1 MFEREKVSEKRS
13 YFHILPFFSFSSP
26 NFRLLWHPLP
36 DLPEK
41 KGARFLQKFV
51 WTVKGHFF
59 RVCTYHIE
67 HNKNKHKSFT
77 VYSQN
82 IVLFHRIIV
91 AVDQVLSKILQEI
104 CFNMVSS
111 QMLCFATQRDE
122 CWVLREDSA
131 ESVLP
136 EKQGK
141 AERRDDFAWKRQ
153 VLSVSHQPMFCKR
166 FTSLLLIGPSFV
178 SHFNDGFCCIHG
190 FSLNWDH
197 LFSWWLAE
205 DFVIKPLLHNWH
217 VLAQQVALL

>member
-82 IVLFHRIIV
+82 IVLFHRMIV
-91 AVDQVLSKILQEI
+91 AVDQVLSKILQEM

-111 QMLCFATQRDE
+111 QMLCFATQRDDRFFLLWLGE
-122 CWVLREDSA
+122 EALKSA
-131 ESVLP
+131 PQLFQM
-136 EKQGK
+136 K
-141 AERRDDFAWKRQ
+141 
-153 VLSVSHQPMFCKR
+153 VSLTSQPCQK
-166 FTSLLLIGPSFV
+166 L
-178 SHFNDGFCCIHG
+178 
-190 FSLNWDH
+190 
-197 LFSWWLAE
+197 WWSRWL
-205 DFVIKPLLHNWH
+205 
-217 VLAQQVALL
+217 